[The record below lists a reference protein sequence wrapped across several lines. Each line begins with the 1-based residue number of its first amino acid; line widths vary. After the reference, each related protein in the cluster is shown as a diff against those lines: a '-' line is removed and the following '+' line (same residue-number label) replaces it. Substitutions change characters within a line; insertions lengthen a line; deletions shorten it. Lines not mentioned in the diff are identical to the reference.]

1 MRSGVVSPP
10 VVGVAPT
17 TVAVG
22 GPPEAGVGAGPGAG
36 TGTGRSCANAA
47 VATRNVTNAPT
58 RITTAPRTRL
68 FRCDL
73 SIFSTM
79 AAASLVQAGAHAIR
93 YARDVQQ
100 QTADDVWARIEAL
113 ARERPGGVIATDG
126 DGTLWGGDV
135 GDDLFHAF
143 VKHGRVETPALEAF
157 RQIAHD
163 YGLSDA
169 GHGSEI
175 ARRIYGA
182 YLEGAYPEDR
192 MCELMTWCFAGWT
205 RDEVRAFSRAVVDG
219 CGLPGRL
226 HREVHVV
233 VERARAAGIEAILV
247 SASPFAVV
255 REAGLDVG
263 FEEAHIVAALPRYGA
278 DRMLADV
285 ERPIPYGPG
294 KVTRLRE
301 AIGHDRPLYASFGDN
316 AFDVALLAGAS
327 VPVAVRPKPRLRA
340 RADEVPGLVEL
351 ALLAS

>member
-1 MRSGVVSPP
+1 
-10 VVGVAPT
+10 
-17 TVAVG
+17 
-22 GPPEAGVGAGPGAG
+22 
-36 TGTGRSCANAA
+36 
-47 VATRNVTNAPT
+47 
-58 RITTAPRTRL
+58 
-68 FRCDL
+68 
-73 SIFSTM
+73 
-79 AAASLVQAGAHAIR
+79 
-93 YARDVQQ
+93 VQQ

-126 DGTLWGGDV
+126 DGTLWSGDV

-143 VKHGRVETPALEAF
+143 VKHGRVEPPALEAF
-157 RQIAHD
+157 RRIAHD
-163 YGLSDA
+163 HSLSDA

-175 ARRIYGA
+175 ARRIYAA

-205 RDEVRAFSRAVVDG
+205 RDEVRAFSRMVIDG
-219 CGLPGRL
+219 CGLSGRL
-226 HREVHVV
+226 HHEVHVV
-233 VERARAAGIEAILV
+233 VDRARASGIEAVLV

-263 FEEAHIVAALPRYGA
+263 FDEAHVVAARPRYAA

-351 ALLAS
+351 AILAP